1 MIGIIDYGS
10 GNVHAIANIYKQL
23 NIEYIVSNNLEELD
37 SADKF
42 ILPGVGDFDD
52 TMEQLRNKNLIDF
65 LNNQVLVLKKP
76 IVGVCV
82 GMQIMAKSSE
92 EGQTPGF
99 GWIDAT
105 VKQLD
110 SSKLAI
116 KPYLPHLGWN
126 QSIPVIEHPLFM
138 GINEERGFYFLH
150 SYYMDCNSSS
160 DIISHT
166 FYGESFCS
174 VVQHEN
180 VYGIQ
185 FHPEKSHENGLLIFK
200 NFANL

>member
-1 MIGIIDYGS
+1 
-10 GNVHAIANIYKQL
+10 
-23 NIEYIVSNNLEELD
+23 
-37 SADKF
+37 
-42 ILPGVGDFDD
+42 
-52 TMEQLRNKNLIDF
+52 
-65 LNNQVLVLKKP
+65 
-76 IVGVCV
+76 V

-105 VKQLD
+105 VKLLD
-110 SSKLAI
+110 SSKLAT

-126 QSIPVIEHPLFM
+126 QSIPVNEHPLFM

-150 SYYMDCNSSS
+150 SYYMDCKSSN
-160 DIISHT
+160 DIISYT

-180 VYGIQ
+180 IYGIQ
-185 FHPEKSHENGLLIFK
+185 FHPEKSHENGLLILK